1 MGMTKISLFPSYCYR
16 MAAGGL
22 FGVLLLALA
31 AAVFG
36 QSIQLVESEE
46 TETLSGSPHAVLLD
60 IDGAIGPAVL
70 DYLRRSLEKANNS
83 GAVVVIVR
91 LDTPGGL
98 VATTREIIRLVLD
111 SAIPIVVYVAPQGAR
126 AASAGTYMVYASH
139 VAAMAPA
146 THLGAATPVR
156 IGGGSLPFGSS
167 PEKSDEDRAE
177 DAEKSP
183 EGEKTPTGEEAMD
196 QKIISDAIA
205 YIRSLAELRG
215 RNADWAEKAVRVG
228 ASLTSTQALEK
239 NVIDLI
245 APNIVSL
252 LEAMDGKVVKVRDQ
266 NWTMSTANLQV
277 QSIEPD
283 WRTRFLSVITDPNV
297 AYVLI
302 LLGLYGLIF
311 EFANPGSLVPGVVGA
326 ILLLLGL
333 FAMQLLPINYAGLA
347 LIILGIILMV
357 GEAFSP
363 SFGALGIGGVIA
375 FVIGSIFLIDTDV
388 PEFELRWP
396 VIAAFAIA
404 SALVFVFVFTMALKA
419 WKRPVVSGPE
429 AVVGTSARALE
440 NFEREGRVCLQGESW
455 KARSTTPI
463 RKDQIVRVTQS
474 ENLLLDVEPI
484 AEPETDNE
492 KPKAS

>member
-1 MGMTKISLFPSYCYR
+1 MGMTKISLFPSFCCR
-16 MAAGGL
+16 TVAGGL

-36 QSIQLVESEE
+36 QSTQAVESKE
-46 TETLSGSPHAVLLD
+46 TETLSGSPHAALLD
-60 IDGAIGPAVL
+60 IDGAIGPAIL
-70 DYLRRSLEKANNS
+70 DYLRRSLEKADDS

-111 SAIPIVVYVAPQGAR
+111 SPIPIVVYVAPQGAR

-167 PEKSDEDRAE
+167 PEKNDKAE
-177 DAEKSP
+177 DAEKSS
-183 EGEKTPTGEEAMD
+183 EGEKTPSGEEAMD

-245 APNIVSL
+245 APNIVTL
-252 LEAMDGKVVKVRDQ
+252 LEAMDGKVVKVRDRD
-266 NWTMSTANLQV
+266 WTMSTKGLSV

-283 WRTRFLSVITDPNV
+283 WRTRFLSVLTDPNV

-311 EFANPGSLVPGVVGA
+311 EFANPGSLVPGVAGA

-363 SFGALGIGGVIA
+363 SFGVLGIGGVIA

-388 PEFELRWP
+388 PEFEIRWP
-396 VIAAFAIA
+396 VIASFAIA

-429 AVVGTSARALE
+429 AVVGTTARAIE

-484 AEPETDNE
+484 VEPETDNE